1 MRKEFWK
8 RFGTKY
14 DFTENLQIN
23 YLVMIFSLFFRCYD
37 TSVKKLKDN
46 RKTIRKEEKNY
57 EKQINKSVGVGW
69 RMCIY
74 NG

>member
-1 MRKEFWK
+1 
-8 RFGTKY
+8 
-14 DFTENLQIN
+14 
-23 YLVMIFSLFFRCYD
+23 MIFSLFFRCYD